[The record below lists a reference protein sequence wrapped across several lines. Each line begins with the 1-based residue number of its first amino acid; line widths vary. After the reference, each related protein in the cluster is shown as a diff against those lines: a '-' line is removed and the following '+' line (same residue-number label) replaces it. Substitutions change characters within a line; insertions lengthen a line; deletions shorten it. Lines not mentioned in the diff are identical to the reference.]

1 MVTTVKQQPPFEYY
15 WWVVMIAIIILA
27 IGLALL
33 LYSLNKYFELGL
45 FSKKNKLIQKPP
57 RKELIQLKNE
67 YAEKLR
73 KLGWEYNAG
82 EKSKRE
88 AYQRLSLLIRGFVHE
103 ATGINVENYT
113 KKEIKKLGMP
123 QLDRLMAEYYVPE
136 FAEDERAK
144 HKDFIASCNAALGV
158 IGSWK

>member
-1 MVTTVKQQPPFEYY
+1 
-15 WWVVMIAIIILA
+15 MITIIILA
-27 IGLALL
+27 IGLALI
-33 LYSLNKYFELGL
+33 LYTLNKYFELGL
-45 FSKKNKLIQKPP
+45 FSRKNKLIQKPP
-57 RKELIQLKNE
+57 RKALIQLKNE
-67 YAEKLR
+67 YAQKLQ
-73 KLGWEYNAG
+73 KLAQEYNSG
-82 EKSKRE
+82 EKNKRE

-113 KKEIKKLGMP
+113 KIEIKKLGMP